1 MSDKLK
7 LYINKIKGKQ
17 PEYFIND
24 IKATWEEFQVAL
36 YFEELQ
42 DNGYINKI
50 IFQPEPFILYKGIK
64 RKFYKNKQLKTKVK
78 RTYSKNEWLL
88 KPRIY
93 TTDYKIIWNAY
104 NPITIFNFIQADG
117 LKEFNQKIPFIA
129 KAIMDITSKQM
140 LGETYLEIKAS
151 TFDMAQTTRYFTS
164 RTQPWVYESSGIY
177 VQLIKPLSL
186 LQDTFIPQKLLPLMY
201 YRKATKKNKVG
212 DPKYKFLYKN
222 LNEYINEKKNNR

>member
-17 PEYFIND
+17 PVYFIND
-24 IKATWEEFQVAL
+24 IKATTEEFQVAL
-36 YFEELQ
+36 YLEELQ
-42 DNGYINKI
+42 DNGYISEV
-50 IFQPEPFILYKGIK
+50 IFQPPSFELYKGET
-64 RKFYKNKQLKTKVK
+64 RRSYRNKQLKTKVNK
-78 RTYSKNEWLL
+78 VYSKNNYLL

-93 TTDYKIIWNAY
+93 TCDFKIIWGKEK
-104 NPITIFNFIQADG
+104 PIDNILVQSIG
-117 LKEFNQKIPFIA
+117 LKELNLDIPFYVQPSINLD
-129 KAIMDITSKQM
+129 KGWVDTIS
-140 LGETYLEIKAS
+140 YLEVKAS
-151 TFDMAQTTRYFTS
+151 TFDMAWTTRYFSS
-164 RTQPWVYESSGIY
+164 RTQPWVYESSRIY

-186 LQDTFIPQKLLPLMY
+186 LQNTFIPKKLLPLMY